1 MEEPASPTRRQGLTA
16 IDAALALIALL
27 LIVQMWLLS
36 ATLES
41 YLGGHHEVALPAA
54 IVSGVMFLFVGGLY
68 LFVHRVDSEA
78 REAHE
83 KDAGPGPR

>member
-1 MEEPASPTRRQGLTA
+1 MEEPSSPTRRQGLTA

-54 IVSGVMFLFVGGLY
+54 IVSGVIFLVVGGLY

-78 REAHE
+78 RDTHE
-83 KDAGPGPR
+83 KDAGAGPR